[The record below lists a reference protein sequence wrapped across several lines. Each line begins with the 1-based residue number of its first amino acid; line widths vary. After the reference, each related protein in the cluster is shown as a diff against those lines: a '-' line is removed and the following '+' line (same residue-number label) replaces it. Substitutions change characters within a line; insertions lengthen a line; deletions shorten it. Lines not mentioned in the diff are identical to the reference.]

1 MERFWIN
8 GEPGRLID
16 ITDRGMA
23 YGDGLFET
31 IAIRHSAPR
40 FLDMH
45 LDRLHAGAA
54 RLGLPAPERSWL
66 QAQLAVAAASIDEGV
81 MKLLLTRGS
90 GPRGYAPPAHP
101 RPTVAWS
108 TETRRMQRWTQIRVR
123 WCETIAGRNP
133 ATAGLKTLCRLEQVL
148 ARAEWQDESIAEGL
162 MCDEQG
168 LLTGGTA
175 SNVFIVA
182 GGCLQTP
189 EVTSSGI
196 SGIMR
201 RVVMEQAREC
211 GIKVSEVPLTRQ
223 QLLEAQEVFVSNALT
238 GIRPVCQLGERSWSP
253 GPVTCSLAVRLVQ
266 LGVGECAGNC

>member
-16 ITDRGMA
+16 ITDRGLA

-45 LDRLHAGAA
+45 LDRLHAGAV

-66 QAQLAVAAASIDEGV
+66 QAQLAVGAASIDEGV
-81 MKLLLTRGS
+81 MKLVLTRGS

-108 TETRRMQRWTQIRVR
+108 TEQREMQGWTQIRVR

-133 ATAGLKTLCRLEQVL
+133 ATAGLKTLCRIEQVL

-168 LLTGGTA
+168 LVTGGTA
-175 SNVFIVA
+175 SNVFVVV

-189 EVTSSGI
+189 EVTRSGI

-201 RVVMEQAREC
+201 RVVMEQARDG

-238 GIRPVCQLGERSWSP
+238 GIRPVCQLGERYWSP
-253 GPVTCSLAVRLVQ
+253 GPVTRSLAVRLVK